1 MKIIIEEYQ
10 YPVEVVKDILWEG
23 AFQTVDGMVSIN
35 YVGYYFNPRK
45 EVNDCVFILPKVLL
59 AEGRD
64 KKDRVFGKY
73 APEDIV
79 NVDASSPLTAVEREF
94 IYRFSVWI
102 YRALC
107 VFRKANP
114 KSGIIYQRQVST
126 MGKGKLRK
134 STTLLD
140 VLLSLLQFQ
149 KDNRDFFLFTIKN
162 LHSGFNK
169 INWTRTIA
177 TTSAVVDAGCPVY
190 LKPINKRRIVNFD
203 EELLVIFYSI
213 LNHIHEQF
221 GFPAPIDMGYE
232 LITGRRF
239 DRYLNGYGKTRLNA
253 IKYKYFSD
261 VALRLWE
268 LCMAFFDQ
276 PRQIDI
282 KTDRREY
289 LLAKNFNIVFESI
302 IDDLVGDKNIP
313 AGLKEQEDGKRV
325 DHLYRYQGLITDEPD
340 KDVYY
345 IGDSK
350 YYKYGNP
357 IGRESVYKQFTY
369 ARNVIQWNLNLFLD
383 NPPDEASQKDVAAY
397 GKFGKLRDDITE
409 GYNVI
414 PNFFISAR
422 MVKDAAGRL
431 SYADDIHEADKKAT
445 VYNSRQFE
453 NRLFD
458 RDTLLVAH
466 YDVNFLFIIALYAR
480 ENPIQR
486 AKWKFGI
493 RRMFREKI
501 QAMLK
506 ERFNFYAMTP
516 KADVDAEQFLRE
528 NFQLSL
534 GKVYTPYG
542 NNGVH
547 SYYSLALDKDAKFKD
562 ENDAVMGRLEQGFK
576 IAECPLGV
584 DPATVVTGE
593 SPVATPSIPLRF
605 LTHHWIEN
613 YLEKYF
619 LVGCYKDATHR
630 SWILGRNK
638 FKRADLYNV
647 RLGSRAGAVVAN
659 AALTR
664 SPKFLILYDISVPTS
679 YSVYRIKNGMRCEKA
694 KMLKMGY
701 SSAKCDYYCYVL
713 EEEVTLGDLDIS
725 ALIAERKR
733 EEGADFKPGAPI
745 YLKGGELIGFRR

>member
-35 YVGYYFNPRK
+35 YVGYYFNSRK

-59 AEGRD
+59 EEGPN
-64 KKDRVFGKY
+64 KKDLVFGKY
-73 APEDIV
+73 TPESIV
-79 NVDASSPLTAVEREF
+79 NMDASSPLTTAEREF

-107 VFRKANP
+107 VFRKQN
-114 KSGIIYQRQVST
+114 KESKIIYQRQVSM

-134 STTLLD
+134 SATLLD
-140 VLLSLLQFQ
+140 ILLSLLQFQ
-149 KDNRDFFLFTIKN
+149 KDNRDFFLFTVKN

-177 TTSAVVDAGCPVY
+177 TTKAVVDEGCPVY
-190 LKPINKRRIVNFD
+190 LNPVNKRRMVNFD

-213 LNHIHEQF
+213 LNRIHEQY

-232 LITGRRF
+232 LITGKKF
-239 DRYLNGYGKTRLNA
+239 DRYIKGYGKIRLNA

-261 VALRLWE
+261 TALRLWE
-268 LCMAFFDQ
+268 LCMAYFDQ
-276 PRQIDI
+276 PKQIEV
-282 KTDRREY
+282 KSDRREY

-302 IDDLVGDKNIP
+302 IDDLVGEKNPP

-325 DHLYRYQGLITDEPD
+325 DHLYHYQSLITDEPD
-340 KDVYY
+340 KEVYY

-350 YYKYGNP
+350 YYKRGNP

-383 NPPDEASQKDVAAY
+383 NPDAAAQADLNEY

-409 GYNVI
+409 GYNII

-431 SYADDIHEADKKAT
+431 SYADDIHEADKKAN

-466 YDVNFLFIIALYAR
+466 YDVNFLFIIALYSR
-480 ENPIQR
+480 DNPSQKT
-486 AKWKFGI
+486 KWKTSV
-493 RRMFREKI
+493 RKMFREKI

-506 ERFNFYAMTP
+506 ERFDFYAMTP
-516 KADVDAEQFLRE
+516 RADVDAEQFLRD

-542 NNGVH
+542 NKGAH

-562 ENDAVMGRLEQGFK
+562 ENDAVKGRLEQGFV
-576 IAECPLGV
+576 IAKCPLGI
-584 DPATVVTGE
+584 DPATVVAGE
-593 SPVATPSIPLRF
+593 APIATPPVPKRF

-619 LVGCYKDATHR
+619 LVGCCKDAAHR
-630 SWILGRNK
+630 SWILGRSK
-638 FKRADLYNV
+638 SKRADLYNV
-647 RLGSRAGAVVAN
+647 RLGTRTGAVVAD

-664 SPKFLILYDISVPTS
+664 SPKFLILYDLASPSS
-679 YSVYRIKNGMRCEKA
+679 YSVYRIKNGMRCEKD
-694 KMLKMGY
+694 KMIKMGY
-701 SSAKCDYYCYVL
+701 ASAKCDYYCYVL
-713 EEEVTLGDLDIS
+713 DEEVSLGDLDIPK
-725 ALIAERKR
+725 LIADWKR
-733 EEGADFKPGAPI
+733 EKGSDFKPGAPI

>member
-35 YVGYYFNPRK
+35 YVGYYFNSRK

-59 AEGRD
+59 EEGPD
-64 KKDRVFGKY
+64 GKDLVFGRY
-73 APEDIV
+73 APESIV
-79 NVDASSPLTAVEREF
+79 NMDASSPLTTGEREF

-107 VFRKANP
+107 VFRKLN
-114 KSGIIYQRQVST
+114 KESKIIYQRQVSM
-126 MGKGKLRK
+126 MGKGRLRK
-134 STTLLD
+134 SATLLD
-140 VLLSLLQFQ
+140 ILLSLLQFQ
-149 KDNRDFFLFTIKN
+149 KDNRDFFLFTVKN

-177 TTSAVVDAGCPVY
+177 TTKAVVDEGSPAYLNPV
-190 LKPINKRRIVNFD
+190 NKRRMVNFD

-213 LNHIHEQF
+213 LNRIHEQY
-221 GFPAPIDMGYE
+221 GFPAPTDMGYE
-232 LITGRRF
+232 LITGKRF
-239 DRYLNGYGKTRLNA
+239 DRYVKGYGKIRLTA

-261 VALRLWE
+261 TALRLWE
-268 LCMAFFDQ
+268 LCMAYFDQ
-276 PRQIDI
+276 PRQIDV
-282 KTDRREY
+282 KVDRREY

-302 IDDLVGDKNIP
+302 IDDLVGEKNPP

-325 DHLYRYQGLITDEPD
+325 DHLYHYQSLITDEPD
-340 KDVYY
+340 KEVYY

-350 YYKYGNP
+350 YYKRGNS

-383 NPPDEASQKDVAAY
+383 NPDAAAQADFNEY

-422 MVKDAAGRL
+422 MVIDSAGRL
-431 SYADDIHEADKKAT
+431 IYADDIHEADKKAN
-445 VYNSRQFE
+445 VFNSRQFE

-480 ENPIQR
+480 DNPSQK
-486 AKWKFGI
+486 AKWKTSV
-493 RRMFREKI
+493 RKMFREKI

-506 ERFNFYAMTP
+506 ERFDFYAMTP
-516 KADVDAEQFLRE
+516 RADVDAEQFLRD

-542 NNGVH
+542 NKGAH
-547 SYYSLALDKDAKFKD
+547 SYYSLALDKDARFKD
-562 ENDAVMGRLEQGFK
+562 ENDAVKGRLEQGFV
-576 IAECPLGV
+576 IAECPLGT
-584 DPATVVTGE
+584 DPATVVSGE
-593 SPVATPSIPLRF
+593 APVATPPVSKRF

-619 LVGCYKDATHR
+619 LVGCCKDAAHR

-638 FKRADLYNV
+638 VKRSDLYNV
-647 RLGSRAGAVVAN
+647 RLGKRTGAVVAD

-664 SPKFLILYDISVPTS
+664 SPKFLVLYDITS
-679 YSVYRIKNGMRCEKA
+679 PSTYSVYRIKSGMRCEKD
-694 KMLKMGY
+694 KMIKMGY
-701 SSAKCDYYCYVL
+701 SSAQCDYYCYVL
-713 EEEVTLGDLDIS
+713 EEEVSLGDLDVPQ
-725 ALIAERKR
+725 LIAERKR
-733 EEGADFKPGAPI
+733 EKGGDFKPGAPI
-745 YLKGGELIGFRR
+745 YLKGAELIGFRR